1 MKQKESI
8 KFADLLEEEEELDE
22 ANAIASGNVV
32 GYTAPLGA
40 KGIGTD
46 KRLEKGFWR
55 DKAGKK
61 IKTASPALHKENFG
75 AMQDVD
81 TPTKKLNMVQDLWD
95 SEELSSDVKT
105 DSPLVEE
112 IEGVEFVNEVINE
125 PKRKS
130 PKDIVQLGIE
140 KNGGVK
146 NIVAVYNE
154 ATPEE
159 KEYWGKWYHHAK
171 ENVQDLAKKYNLP
184 FPITAAV
191 VAVLSPGNKWKNNLL
206 AADRLL
212 GNNANPSEPPK
223 VISGYPRQ
231 IARAQDILN
240 SGDVGKVTGPK
251 VTVFFQ
257 SLLSPETVEKHLVL
271 DGHAINIW
279 RGEKPNLKQI
289 SMPNKAER
297 QKMLE
302 DYQTAAEQLGVPVQA
317 IQAVTWYIWKYTNDA
332 PIVKSKVFDTST
344 LTSPQKELFERI
356 DPERY
361 RVLESLFLE
370 SVGFERISSEL
381 KQMESLE
388 EIQAYAQE
396 RFKLIGKGGYRNVY
410 DLGSAVLKVTR
421 WLKNS
426 YFENHKNTENKIE
439 IDARD
444 CLPDEFF
451 PKIYAFDGKNYYW
464 LIAEKVHSGSGP
476 LFEKEMQKAILS
488 KVDLSSFGLSLAKKP
503 EEFFDGL
510 SDLMSDDIPKAWKIK
525 RKAIEVSNRWFKELL
540 GALKKCGVASQDLH
554 ASNWGLRMNGE
565 PVILDFGFDKNQELD
580 LDERLMAPLTEN
592 EVSVAGGSP
601 AAVAKEIAR
610 TINERP
616 YWLDMGDFI
625 KEYAEKNFQEIGRG
639 VSRTVYA
646 INDQLVLK
654 VERREVKT
662 VRQNAFEIK
671 ASECLGPELCT
682 VIYEHDPDGYWLIAE
697 RVEADVDKT
706 LQYFRMLVG
715 SLEDNLSDDDRRT
728 FKTFKANAYNDQSI
742 TIFIILLRLQ
752 NKDPFY
758 QAILDTL
765 FEITPWMKVLFEKV
779 RNCKVDASDFHEE
792 NWGFRKGMSHPI
804 LIDYGFDTLEESL
817 SEAQKGYDQTLMKK
831 LGYKYVGKNHR
842 LGSETFITDRD
853 KDSSYQRNLVKK
865 VNKNLDKSTT
875 TQGRLHDP
883 SAMGI
888 SLPKK
893 MRG

>member
-1 MKQKESI
+1 MMKDFSFSE
-8 KFADLLEEEEELDE
+8 LLEEEEELDE
-22 ANAIASGNVV
+22 ANAVASGNVV

-171 ENVQDLAKKYNLP
+171 ENVQELAKKYNLP

-302 DYQTAAEQLGVPVQA
+302 DYQAAAEQLGVPVQA

-451 PKIYAFDGKNYYW
+451 PKIYAFDDKNYYW

-601 AAVAKEIAR
+601 AAVAKE
-610 TINERP
+610 
-616 YWLDMGDFI
+616 
-625 KEYAEKNFQEIGRG
+625 YAEKLKDIDFTETPIQNTFVNSLQFLGSGFGR
-639 VSRTVYA
+639 RVYA
-646 INDQLVLK
+646 LDDNLVLK
-654 VERREVKT
+654 LWFPKAERGPN
-662 VRQNAFEIK
+662 QNLIEIETGK
-671 ASECLGPELCT
+671 CLGPEIST
-682 VIYEHDPDGYWLIAE
+682 IVYEGDPRRGHWLIAE
-697 RVEADVDKT
+697 RVEADELKVETYFDDLLFDVYRKLDIQTKKAIQGWTSTSILGAAIIKGDGKFSNVLKAFIEVAPWLETFYSKVKQCNVD
-706 LQYFRMLVG
+706 
-715 SLEDNLSDDDRRT
+715 
-728 FKTFKANAYNDQSI
+728 
-742 TIFIILLRLQ
+742 
-752 NKDPFY
+752 P
-758 QAILDTL
+758 
-765 FEITPWMKVLFEKV
+765 
-779 RNCKVDASDFHEE
+779 SDFHPG
-792 NWGFRKGMSHPI
+792 NWGFRKGMDHPI
-804 LIDYGFDTLEESL
+804 LIDYGFSTDIFAGFKEEAAAFDKSL
-817 SEAQKGYDQTLMKK
+817 MDK

-853 KDSSYQRNLVKK
+853 KNSSYQRNLVKK